1 MIEHAEVSAERA
13 GQGSGT
19 QSGTRST
26 TLSSEAQQV
35 TRAAMMISV
44 GNIASRGLGLVR
56 EMVKSYLF
64 GAGGAVSA
72 FDVASQVP
80 TMLYDQLV
88 GGMLSS
94 SLVPVFSDYAD
105 EEDKDELWMLFSHVL
120 TFAALLLS
128 GLVILIEVAAPEIA
142 RLLGQA
148 LPPKYL
154 AMATEM
160 IRLTAPAVFFLNI
173 AGLISATLF
182 AMQRFTLPAFSAAV
196 YNLTLIVVMGLL
208 GRGELGPRAMA
219 VGVFVATAIQTAFQI
234 PGLHGIK
241 LRWRSPFPLHPALIQ
256 IGRLYTPIGL
266 GLLVDTFAVGLS
278 FNIASRT
285 GPSGIA
291 RMKYAATLI
300 QFPLGLVVTA
310 VSVAILPTLSRYATE
325 ADEDA
330 FRAALAQG
338 LRLVLIL
345 VLPAAVG
352 LLIMAEPL
360 VALILQRGEFQPIDT
375 AATAMA
381 LRFSVLGLIFAAL
394 DQPLIYAFYA
404 RKDTWTPTLVGVGTV
419 CFYIVLAMLPLWI
432 GEPKLWA
439 LILANSLKLTAHAL
453 LMLYLFT
460 RRIGS
465 LAPYRVG
472 HTVLIASGAAAAMA
486 LPTYSLSTGLQPLV
500 PPGSL
505 GVLIRVATAGG
516 LGAVFYIALLRLMD
530 VKEILL
536 IQQALRFR
544 KSPKTSPTDMIQ
556 V

>member
-1 MIEHAEVSAERA
+1 MIEQAEASAELS
-13 GQGSGT
+13 GKPSGT
-19 QSGTRST
+19 SSSTQSNG
-26 TLSSEAQQV
+26 LSNEARQV
-35 TRAAMMISV
+35 TRAAILISV
-44 GNIASRGLGLVR
+44 GNITSRGLGLVR

-105 EEDKDELWMLFSHVL
+105 GEETEELWTLFSHVL
-120 TFAALLLS
+120 TFAALVLS
-128 GLVILIEVAAPEIA
+128 GLVLLIEVAAPWIA
-142 RLLGQA
+142 RMLGQA
-148 LPPKYL
+148 LPPAYL
-154 AMATEM
+154 VMATEM
-160 IRLTAPAVFFLNI
+160 VRLTAPAVFFLNI
-173 AGLISATLF
+173 AGLISATLY
-182 AMQRFTLPAFSAAV
+182 AMQRFALPAFNAAV
-196 YNLTLIVVMGLL
+196 YNMTLIVVMALL
-208 GRGELGPRAMA
+208 NQELDARAMA
-219 VGVFVATAIQTAFQI
+219 VGVFVATAVQTAFQI
-234 PGLHGIK
+234 PGLYGIK

-256 IGRLYTPIGL
+256 IGRLYLPIGL
-266 GLLVDTFAVGLS
+266 GLLVDQFAVGLS

-310 VSVAILPTLSRYATE
+310 VSVAILPTLSRYAAG
-325 ADEDA
+325 ADEEA
-330 FRAALAQG
+330 FRATLAQG

-375 AATAMA
+375 QATAVA

-404 RKDTWTPTLVGVGTV
+404 RKNTWTPTLVGVGTV
-419 CFYIVLAMLPLWI
+419 VFYIVLTVLPLLL
-432 GEPKLWA
+432 GGPKLWA
-439 LILANSLKLTAHAL
+439 LVLANSLKLTAHAL
-453 LMLYLFT
+453 LMLYLFV
-460 RRIGS
+460 RRIGG
-465 LAPYRVG
+465 LRPYRLG

-486 LPTYSLSTGLQPLV
+486 LPIYSLSTGLQPLV
-500 PPGSL
+500 PSGSL
-505 GVLIRVATAGG
+505 GILIRVGVAGG
-516 LGAVFYIALLRLMD
+516 LGAIFYLGLLSLMD
-530 VKEILL
+530 VKEIKLM
-536 IQQALRFR
+536 QEALRFR
-544 KSPKTSPTDMIQ
+544 KAPKSSPTEIIQ